1 MERKEVSEMTDAAS
15 KLYAEI
21 HRSRIE
27 ALLRQDL
34 PEGVRRQWVAV
45 LSALDSPGVSFVT
58 GLWVFLRALEDC
70 ESRYKK

>member
-1 MERKEVSEMTDAAS
+1 MIDEAPKF
-15 KLYAEI
+15 YAEI

-34 PEGVRRQWVAV
+34 PEGVRRQWAAV
-45 LSALDSPGVSFVT
+45 LSALDCPGVSLVT

-70 ESRYKK
+70 EARYKK